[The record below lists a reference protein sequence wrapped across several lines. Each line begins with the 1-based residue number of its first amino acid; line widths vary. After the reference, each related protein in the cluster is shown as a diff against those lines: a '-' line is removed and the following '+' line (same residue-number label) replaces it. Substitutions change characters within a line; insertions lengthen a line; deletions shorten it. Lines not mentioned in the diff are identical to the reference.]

1 MREFSSTKR
10 EKWERMVAGQRA
22 SGQSVRA
29 WCQAHGCAEHSFY
42 WWRAKL
48 ARLPGQGPQR
58 PAGGSLFAEL
68 IVERCEAEQRG
79 ARGAEP
85 MVLRLSGGR
94 ELLLPGSM
102 PVAEVA
108 RLLWALEKQ
117 AVDEEGRA

>member
-48 ARLPGQGPQR
+48 ARLAEQGQQR
-58 PAGGSLFAEL
+58 PAGGSGFAEL
-68 IVERCEAEQRG
+68 IVDGCGAEKRG
-79 ARGAEP
+79 RDHAEP
-85 MVLRLSGGR
+85 MVLKLSAGR
-94 ELLLPGSM
+94 ELVLPGTM
-102 PVAEVA
+102 PVVEVA
-108 RLLWALEKQ
+108 RLLGALEKQ
-117 AVDEEGRA
+117 AVDGEDRS